1 MKDFVFKKK
10 LMELGNSAREKVNH
24 FFEGATNSAEE
35 FVDKFKNM
43 TNKTRLKVVRS
54 VGAGIMSVL
63 ILAGFTGCL
72 DELGNIV
79 EQDPNGNNPSAIT
92 TVFNETTRPE
102 ELTKPQVTTKPAETT
117 KAPDETTKKP
127 QETTTPPVVTT
138 TPPEET
144 STTPPETTTAPN
156 EITTP
161 REDLPADADGY
172 RYPDFF
178 ANLVRQ
184 TILDEQLFFEIHDG
198 VNYRNLVENKI
209 PEIIFVERGEPTKE
223 EGAPIILYAKYVVGM
238 ESSQNVYVRLSYKT
252 GERDYAMLKFPH
264 LYNSYA
270 EYVAAVQTALE
281 NKAVLASA
289 NISELYMNQ
298 DEIDDKLGKNFAKFV
313 GENFVD
319 ATVNCVRSYI
329 SEENKDL
336 IRQISGFA
344 YDEAGNS
351 YSYTVDVKCPFE
363 YMGSNEQLI
372 KDIEAGTFKKTD
384 CEEYKSTSK
393 PVASVFEEPVN
404 EA

>member
-1 MKDFVFKKK
+1 MKFTKTLGVIG
-10 LMELGNSAREKVNH
+10 LCATLSIGLTSCLEELEK
-24 FFEGATNSAEE
+24 
-35 FVDKFKNM
+35 
-43 TNKTRLKVVRS
+43 
-54 VGAGIMSVL
+54 
-63 ILAGFTGCL
+63 IL
-72 DELGNIV
+72 D
-79 EQDPNGNNPSAIT
+79 QDQNGNNPSAIT

-102 ELTKPQVTTKPAETT
+102 ELTKPQETTKPAETT
-117 KAPDETTKKP
+117 KVPEETTKKP

-144 STTPPETTTAPN
+144 STTPPETTTVPN

-209 PEIIFVERGEPTKE
+209 PEIIFVERGVNSINE
-223 EGAPIILYAKYVVGM
+223 EAPVVIYARYEIGGSNTRYIYTRISFTIGGNDYLRLG
-238 ESSQNVYVRLSYKT
+238 SSKRY
-252 GERDYAMLKFPH
+252 D
-264 LYNSYA
+264 SYA
-270 EYVAAVQTALE
+270 EYIAAVQTALE

-298 DEIDDKLGKNFAKFV
+298 DEINDKLGKNFAKFV

-329 SEENKDL
+329 SEENKEL